1 MTEKSKKQYKPCKNE
16 EKPYDGSTEKKM
28 VVIEISQLP
37 ETDQKKLDEVG
48 IKLKKG
54 KYISIK
60 VANKK
65 YKFTQIF

>member
-1 MTEKSKKQYKPCKNE
+1 MTEKAKKQNKPCKNE
-16 EKPYDGSTEKKM
+16 EKLYDETTEKKT
-28 VVIEISQLP
+28 VIIEISQLP
-37 ETDQKKLDEVG
+37 ETDQKKLDEIG

-65 YKFTQIF
+65 YKFTRIF